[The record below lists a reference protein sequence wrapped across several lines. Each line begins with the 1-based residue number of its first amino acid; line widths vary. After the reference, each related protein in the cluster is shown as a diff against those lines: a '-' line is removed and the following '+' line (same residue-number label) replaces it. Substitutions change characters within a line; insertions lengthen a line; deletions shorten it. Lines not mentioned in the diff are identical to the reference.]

1 MSFGEVLGSGPFFK
15 ASVVNLAPGQFSQ
28 PFIDS
33 AFSDPGLGS
42 YKKLVIADGRLVGA
56 VLFGD
61 TADGLWYL
69 ELIRSGASIEAIR
82 DDLMFGRAMAERSMP
97 ERLLPER
104 LMPKNLA
111 A

>member
-1 MSFGEVLGSGPFFK
+1 MLATNLKVSGVNVFSAGDFLGATGTEPIVL
-15 ASVVNLAPGQFSQ
+15 
-28 PFIDS
+28 
-33 AFSDPGLGS
+33 SDPGLGT
-42 YKKLVIADGRLVGA
+42 YKKLVIADNRLVGA

-69 ELIRSGASIEAIR
+69 ELIRTGVSIDTFR

-97 ERLLPER
+97 KQ
-104 LMPKNLA
+104 PKPGVVLAKKLA

>member
-1 MSFGEVLGSGPFFK
+1 MGSKNLTGSSI
-15 ASVVNLAPGQFSQ
+15 SVWSENLSGVSVFSAGDFMGAPGTEQ
-28 PFIDS
+28 IV
-33 AFSDPGLGS
+33 FSDPGLGS
-42 YKKLVIADGRLVGA
+42 YKKLVLEDGKLAGA

-82 DDLMFGRAMAERSMP
+82 GDLMFGRALAER
-97 ERLLPER
+97 
-104 LMPKNLA
+104 KA